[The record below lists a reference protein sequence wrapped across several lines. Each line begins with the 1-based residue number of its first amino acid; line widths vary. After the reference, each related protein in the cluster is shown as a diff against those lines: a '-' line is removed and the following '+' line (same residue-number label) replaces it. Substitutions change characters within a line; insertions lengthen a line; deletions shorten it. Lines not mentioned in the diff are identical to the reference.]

1 MTRDEVIKGLEV
13 VKETLENECYFFAT
27 MWINDAIAL
36 LKAEPKRGS
45 WIISD
50 NGEWAC
56 SECGFEPTVYEGTPF
71 CPNCGAKMEADD
83 GNDEG

>member
-1 MTRDEVIKGLEV
+1 MD
-13 VKETLENECYFFAT
+13 
-27 MWINDAIAL
+27 DALAL

-71 CPNCGAKMEADD
+71 CPNCGAKMGDD
-83 GNDEG
+83 DNDA